1 MEVTGQKVRKRGYS
15 GARLELIKKAASLS
29 LEEYT
34 IPEIARELRVSDS
47 KVRRLL
53 AASEG
58 LPASYLTETAQ
69 VARLLDLD
77 RLDGVLSVAFPVA
90 LGKEDAI
97 DQQRG
102 SREQISSRER
112 WEAARIVLDV
122 LKQRAKLLRYE
133 DVQAENQRKLQAEF
147 QRLLIRTD

>member
-1 MEVTGQKVRKRGYS
+1 MDITGRKVRKRGFS
-15 GARLELIKKAASLS
+15 AVRLELIKKAASLS

-34 IPEIARELRVSDS
+34 VPEISIELKISDS

-53 AASEG
+53 AVCEG

-77 RLDGVLSVAFPVA
+77 RLDDVLSVAFPVA
-90 LGKEDAI
+90 LGT
-97 DQQRG
+97 G
-102 SREQISSRER
+102 SATDEQSDPRDRTTLRER
-112 WEAARIVLDV
+112 WEALRIVLDV

-133 DVQAENQRKLQAEF
+133 DVQAENQRELKAEF
-147 QRLLIRTD
+147 QRC

>member
-29 LEEYT
+29 LEEYS
-34 IPEIARELRVSDS
+34 IPEIATELQISDS

-69 VARLLDLD
+69 VARLLDLH
-77 RLDGVLSVAFPVA
+77 RLDGLLTVAFPVA
-90 LGKEDAI
+90 LGRVGAI
-97 DQQRG
+97 DQQSDARDKT
-102 SREQISSRER
+102 RLRER
-112 WEAARIVLDV
+112 WEAMRIVLDV
-122 LKQRAKLLRYE
+122 IKERSKLLRHE
-133 DVQAENQRKLQAEF
+133 DVKAENQRKLQAEY
-147 QRLLIRTD
+147 

>member
-34 IPEIARELRVSDS
+34 IPEIARELRVSNS
-47 KVRRLL
+47 TVRRLL

-69 VARLLDLD
+69 VARLLDLH
-77 RLDGVLSVAFPVA
+77 RLDGLLTVAFPVA
-90 LGKEDAI
+90 LG
-97 DQQRG
+97 RG
-102 SREQISSRER
+102 SATDEQSDARLKTGFKER
-112 WEAARIVLDV
+112 WEAVRIVLDV
-122 LKQRAKLLRYE
+122 IKQRSKLLRYE
-133 DVQAENQRKLQAEF
+133 GVFAKD
-147 QRLLIRTD
+147 

>member
-47 KVRRLL
+47 TVRRLL

-69 VARLLDLD
+69 VAPP
-77 RLDGVLSVAFPVA
+77 GSPSVGWLIDCGFSGRTGSGWCNRP
-90 LGKEDAI
+90 AI
-97 DQQRG
+97 
-102 SREQISSRER
+102 
-112 WEAARIVLDV
+112 
-122 LKQRAKLLRYE
+122 
-133 DVQAENQRKLQAEF
+133 
-147 QRLLIRTD
+147 